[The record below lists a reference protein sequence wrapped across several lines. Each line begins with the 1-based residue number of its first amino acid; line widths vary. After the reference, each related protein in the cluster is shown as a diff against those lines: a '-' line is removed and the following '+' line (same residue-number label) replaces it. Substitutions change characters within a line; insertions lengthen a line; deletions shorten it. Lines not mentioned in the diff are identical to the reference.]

1 LGQREA
7 TRIVNNL
14 AITLGRFARDPGFNG
29 QALTDDSSGAHT
41 VGSSIGFFVQA
52 HAPVKLGVASLATL
66 KSALTDPAPPGE
78 ADYHLFRACL
88 NTKDIASKFLD
99 LYRLL
104 GRLAD
109 PTGKDRQPMIDA
121 LIRLQ
126 EPGVAET
133 ISPKTGGL
141 EMVYSKLR
149 HEHMHRSNVPLA
161 QVRSEMETPLP
172 GLISIVQKAIKNP

>member
-1 LGQREA
+1 
-7 TRIVNNL
+7 
-14 AITLGRFARDPGFNG
+14 
-29 QALTDDSSGAHT
+29 
-41 VGSSIGFFVQA
+41 
-52 HAPVKLGVASLATL
+52 
-66 KSALTDPAPPGE
+66 
-78 ADYHLFRACL
+78 
-88 NTKDIASKFLD
+88 
-99 LYRLL
+99 
-104 GRLAD
+104 LAD

-161 QVRSEMETPLP
+161 QVRSEMETQLP